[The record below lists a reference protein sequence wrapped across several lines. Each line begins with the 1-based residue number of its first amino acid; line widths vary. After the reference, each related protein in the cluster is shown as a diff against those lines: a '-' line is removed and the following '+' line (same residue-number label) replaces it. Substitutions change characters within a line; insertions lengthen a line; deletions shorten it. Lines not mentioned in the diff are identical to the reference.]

1 MARPMPVTL
10 RPAVNQDF
18 DYCRR
23 LYFSEMKWIIEELHL
38 DRTAQE
44 ISFQW
49 QWDPAQVRILA
60 LDGADI
66 GWLQT
71 ITQNDEIFIAQ
82 LVVDRPFQRKGIGTE
97 MMKCLIRQAAQ
108 LNQVIRLNVVK
119 ISPARRFYERL
130 GFQVV
135 HEDDRKLYMK
145 LDPDTAMRW
154 SN

>member
-1 MARPMPVTL
+1 MPVTL

-130 GFQVV
+130 G
-135 HEDDRKLYMK
+135 
-145 LDPDTAMRW
+145 
-154 SN
+154 

>member
-1 MARPMPVTL
+1 VARPMPVTL